1 MLKEFCKSLGLGIF
15 ALFVIVMVCSAIFGF
30 GILATNL
37 FNVLF

>member
-1 MLKEFCKSLGLGIF
+1 MLKDFCKSLGLGIF
-15 ALFVIVMVCSAIFGF
+15 AMFVVVIVCSAIFGF

>member
-1 MLKEFCKSLGLGIF
+1 MRELYKTLGLGIF
-15 ALFVIVMVCSAIFGF
+15 ALFLIVTVCGAIFGC

>member
-1 MLKEFCKSLGLGIF
+1 MRELCKTLGLGIF
-15 ALFVIVMVCSAIFGF
+15 ALFLIVIVCGAIFGC